1 MIIQLHKFGTVLISR
16 PDGREAFGAFQSTF
30 RGIKPNEQL
39 EIDFAGVNA
48 FSVGW
53 ADEFLT
59 PLFVEYPNRIVLLNT
74 HNASVQETLK
84 FLELP
89 HN

>member
-1 MIIQLHKFGTVLISR
+1 MIINLYKFGTILISR
-16 PDGREAFGAFQSTF
+16 PDGREAFLALQP
-30 RGIKPNEQL
+30 RLRDINPDEQL
-39 EIDFAGVNA
+39 GIDFTGIDA

-59 PLFVEYPNRIVLLNT
+59 PLFAGYPNRIALLNT
-74 HNASVQETLK
+74 HNASVQATLK

-89 HN
+89 HH

>member
-1 MIIQLHKFGTVLISR
+1 MIIQLHKFGTILISR
-16 PDGREAFGAFQSTF
+16 PDGREAFLAYQPHLRDIS
-30 RGIKPNEQL
+30 PNEQL
-39 EIDFAGVNA
+39 EIDFAGVDA
-48 FSVGW
+48 FSAGW

-59 PLFVEYPNRIVLLNT
+59 PLFAKYPNRIVLLNT
-74 HNASVQETLK
+74 HNASVQATLK